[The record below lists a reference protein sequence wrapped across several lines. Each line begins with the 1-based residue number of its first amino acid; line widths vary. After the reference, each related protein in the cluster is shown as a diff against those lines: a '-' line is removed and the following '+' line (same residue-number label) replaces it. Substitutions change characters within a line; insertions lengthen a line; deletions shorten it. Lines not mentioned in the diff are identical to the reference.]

1 MSGRGAA
8 LGVLLT
14 AGLALWAACSKT
26 EDPET
31 QIRRALEAAAAAA
44 ERKDV
49 AGVMEIISEDIK
61 SRGMTRSDVKR
72 LVFGQLRV
80 GDWQKVMLVR
90 TVVAVENETQA
101 KAETTVVLARGS
113 VESVKDAVNAN
124 SGTYRFDLAFRKESG
139 GWRVVNVEYQRA
151 SLKDLL
157 GVE

>member
-31 QIRRALEAAAAAA
+31 QIRRAQEAAAAAA

-49 AGVMEIISEDIK
+49 A
-61 SRGMTRSDVKR
+61 
-72 LVFGQLRV
+72 
-80 GDWQKVMLVR
+80 R